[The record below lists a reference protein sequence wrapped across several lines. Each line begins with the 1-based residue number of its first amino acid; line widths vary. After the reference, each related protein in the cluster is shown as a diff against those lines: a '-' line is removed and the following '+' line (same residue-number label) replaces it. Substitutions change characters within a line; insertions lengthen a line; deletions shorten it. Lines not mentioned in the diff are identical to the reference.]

1 MATSDRGDQLRARQ
15 LIRSPCAR
23 SDRTSAARGRADL
36 SNRSRRGSHAR
47 DRRNRGPR
55 SHVRWRWTMNHEGI
69 RRHEDH
75 EAPDDHAK
83 KMRRNSHLSVEEERV
98 MRHTIGCAIAVH
110 RALGPGFL
118 ESIYQRA
125 MCIELT
131 ARGLSYE
138 AERPVRVHYRGVEI
152 PGQRVDLIVGG
163 LIVVELKTVKRL
175 DAVHVGQ
182 LISYLKTTGLRGGLL
197 INFRVP
203 LLVKGLKRIVL

>member
-1 MATSDRGDQLRARQ
+1 
-15 LIRSPCAR
+15 
-23 SDRTSAARGRADL
+23 
-36 SNRSRRGSHAR
+36 
-47 DRRNRGPR
+47 
-55 SHVRWRWTMNHEGI
+55 MNHEGI
-69 RRHEDH
+69 RKHEGH
-75 EAPDDHAK
+75 EEPSAQSK
-83 KMRRNSHLSVEEERV
+83 RMRRQSFLNPDEEWV
-98 MRHTIGCAIAVH
+98 MRHTIGCAISVH

-138 AERPVRVHYRGVEI
+138 AERAIRVQYRGVDI

-163 LIVVELKTVKRL
+163 LIVVELK
-175 DAVHVGQ
+175 AVSRFDQIHIGQ
-182 LISYLKTTGLRGGLL
+182 VISYLKTTGLRGGLL